1 MGAHAT
7 PQATAATP
15 APRPPMLRQRSA
27 RCPPATAT
35 ARRSK
40 QHFKKRE
47 TEALTF
53 YLHMKLHLMSSVCMF
68 IWAQVQLLQGKVALI
83 AHTTVCRITQ
93 PSPWIP
99 KLCKLKEDL
108 LFPSSHRNMN
118 TNSNSLK

>member
-1 MGAHAT
+1 MGSESGRGTAPAT
-7 PQATAATP
+7 LLATADTP
-15 APRPPMLRQRSA
+15 APLPPMLRQRSA

-47 TEALTF
+47 REALTF

-83 AHTTVCRITQ
+83 ARSIVRRITQ

-99 KLCKLKEDL
+99 KQCKLK
-108 LFPSSHRNMN
+108 
-118 TNSNSLK
+118 